1 MNDEEQKKKRKPPRR
16 KTNYQS
22 VYLRMSIEEKAA
34 LTVKAELAEKSL
46 NRYVLD
52 AIQKSKVMPKETKNL
67 ELREQNIW
75 LNRINGNLN
84 MLAKWANI
92 YRDDADGV
100 LIHVRLLQIRREL
113 QAYFEGKS

>member
-1 MNDEEQKKKRKPPRR
+1 M
-16 KTNYQS
+16 S
-22 VYLRMSIEEKAA
+22 VDEKALLIA
-34 LTVKAELAEKSL
+34 KAVEAEKSL
-46 NRYVLD
+46 NQFMLD
-52 AIQKSKVMPKETKNL
+52 SIKSAKVQPRPTENL
-67 ELREQNIW
+67 DLRKQNIW
-75 LNRINGNLN
+75 LNRINSNLN